1 MVHLIVKDEMCRQI
15 IQDCTCRVSKSHRRQ
30 LRSKNEL
37 RKLMKS
43 YTVECSVGSVAISW
57 LSGVSQYIVAYLDSA
72 FDRDGWILLIFL
84 KIQEILYCAIVLPSL
99 GWVESP
105 NLIWSWRMKCA
116 ETDDSRLLWISDARW
131 RENCPNHNFFKCN
144 SKWIQNLRILTLC
157 NSVAISWLSGVSQ

>member
-1 MVHLIVKDEMCRQI
+1 
-15 IQDCTCRVSKSHRRQ
+15 
-30 LRSKNEL
+30 
-37 RKLMKS
+37 MKS
-43 YTVECSVGSVAISW
+43 YTVQSFCHLLAEWS
-57 LSGVSQYIVAYLDSA
+57 LPIVTFLDGA
-72 FDRDGWILLIFL
+72 FDCDGWNMMRQM
-84 KIQEILYCAIVLPSL
+84 IQDCEWVTLCGERIAFITTSFNVIQSKYKLSEILYCAIVLPSL